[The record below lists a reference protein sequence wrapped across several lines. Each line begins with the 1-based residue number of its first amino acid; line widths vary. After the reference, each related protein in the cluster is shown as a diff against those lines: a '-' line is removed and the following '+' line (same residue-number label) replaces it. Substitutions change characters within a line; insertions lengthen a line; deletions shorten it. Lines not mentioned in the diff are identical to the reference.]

1 MKIWNVDKFALLF
14 YRLSTSHS
22 YIVDLSDGTWK
33 DHMRQEDFEEISS
46 CYDNALNEPLPDYLK
61 EILCKLDKKY
71 CSSNIYEE
79 FSTIAAH
86 PVKDPEVF
94 WLKQA
99 VIDYVLLFMDQN
111 DATLK
116 MPLTEQDLLEDLF
129 KQYASDWQHIPGRKK
144 DFWCTCRSLL
154 LLRFNELA
162 CLELGLADSG
172 SHGTKELNEVGIKVP
187 IMMKNFALQISRQYG
202 INMSGIKIVGF
213 MISSLNLTA
222 LLMTFEGSTSL
233 ITRSKR
239 LRLPETV
246 ADIPRLLPLVLKLI
260 FNAAQ
265 IVKGTMNT
273 IKEASISVCLD
284 NDNDL
289 PFFPPCYVSSNKR
302 KTPEDY

>member
-1 MKIWNVDKFALLF
+1 MIKYNILCFK
-14 YRLSTSHS
+14 
-22 YIVDLSDGTWK
+22 YIVRTNVLPLIYRGNESLASSQHRNSMRTIGSIYQEERKTSGEHADLC
-33 DHMRQEDFEEISS
+33 F
-46 CYDNALNEPLPDYLK
+46 
-61 EILCKLDKKY
+61 Y
-71 CSSNIYEE
+71 CGS
-79 FSTIAAH
+79 
-86 PVKDPEVF
+86 
-94 WLKQA
+94 
-99 VIDYVLLFMDQN
+99 
-111 DATLK
+111 
-116 MPLTEQDLLEDLF
+116 
-129 KQYASDWQHIPGRKK
+129 
-144 DFWCTCRSLL
+144 
-154 LLRFNELA
+154 NELA

-213 MISSLNLTA
+213 MISGKGEKEKSKNNRLIYVIGLNLTI
-222 LLMTFEGSTSL
+222 LLMTFRGSTSL

-246 ADIPRLLPLVLKLI
+246 ADIPRLLPFVLKLV

-273 IKEASISVCLD
+273 IKEASNFVCLD

-289 PFFPPCYVSSNKR
+289 LFFPPCYVSSNKR